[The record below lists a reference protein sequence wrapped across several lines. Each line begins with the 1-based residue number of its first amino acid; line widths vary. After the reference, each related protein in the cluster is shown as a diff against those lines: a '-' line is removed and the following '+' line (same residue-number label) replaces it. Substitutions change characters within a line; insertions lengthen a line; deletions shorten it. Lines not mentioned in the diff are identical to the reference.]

1 MMQRIRNIVFDMGNV
16 LLDFDPERVVER
28 FCADEAERALIL
40 RELFQAP
47 EWLMADRGLIRDR
60 ERYALI
66 RPRLDPAHWEALR
79 NCCYHWEF
87 CMDPLPGAR
96 RFVEDC
102 RRAGWRTYILSNAS
116 DLFFTY
122 FNNFSPLSDF
132 DGAVISF
139 QEKLLKPDR
148 EIYLRLLRRYGLVP
162 EECFFID
169 DREENVAA
177 ARALGMEGHVFRN
190 DYPALRA
197 LFGLED

>member
-1 MMQRIRNIVFDMGNV
+1 MKDRIRNIVFDMGNV
-16 LLDFDPERVVER
+16 LLDFSPRRVVER

-60 ERYALI
+60 DRYGLL
-66 RPRLDPAHWEALR
+66 RDRVPPEHREALK
-79 NCCYHWEF
+79 NCCFHWAF

-96 RFVEDC
+96 AFVEDC
-102 RRAGWRTYILSNAS
+102 RRAGYRTYILSNAS

-132 DGAVISF
+132 DGAVISC
-139 QEKLLKPDR
+139 QELLLKPER
-148 EIYLRLLRRYGLVP
+148 EIYLRLLERYDLRP

-169 DREENVAA
+169 DRAENVEA
-177 ARALGMEGHVFRN
+177 AREVGMEGYVFQN

-197 LFGLED
+197 LLGV